1 MNILQIFLRFLECLT
16 DNSVIN
22 KQFLPWHG
30 DGSLIHYSIL
40 NTEAQRKE
48 DTIINLNEDDNED
61 DNDDDND
68 DDDDNEDEII
78 LLKNFC
84 IFVPLCSIIKREAR
98 NG

>member
-48 DTIINLNEDDNED
+48 DTIINLNDND
-61 DNDDDND
+61 NDNDD
-68 DDDDNEDEII
+68 EDEII
-78 LLKNFC
+78 LLKN
-84 IFVPLCSIIKREAR
+84 FVPLCSIIKREAR
-98 NG
+98 SG

>member
-48 DTIINLNEDDNED
+48 DTIINDNDNEDDNED
-61 DNDDDND
+61 K
-68 DDDDNEDEII
+68 II
-78 LLKNFC
+78 LLKTLYLC
-84 IFVPLCSIIKREAR
+84 AFVFYY
-98 NG
+98 

>member
-48 DTIINLNEDDNED
+48 DTIINLNDNDNEDEDDNENEDDNED
-61 DNDDDND
+61 DNEDN
-68 DDDDNEDEII
+68 NENEIF
-78 LLKNFC
+78 LLKNLC
-84 IFVPLCSIIKREAR
+84 DFVFYY
-98 NG
+98 